1 VKYMTTGKR
10 HASVKPRIVAAREA
24 ARDKGKRFNRSKDA
38 LAREPLYRSRE
49 WKDLR
54 AIVLREEPLCAEC
67 GAPSQHADHLEHG
80 ADWRSR
86 FFDRA
91 NLRGLC
97 SRCHNSKSAKDLA
110 KSKARPSPY
119 EKFKKKD
126 V

>member
-1 VKYMTTGKR
+1 MKDVPTGIR
-10 HASVKPRIVAAREA
+10 HKFVKPRLIAARDAARE
-24 ARDKGKRFNRSKDA
+24 KGKRFNRSPAAIEREA
-38 LAREPLYRSRE
+38 LYKSRE
-49 WKDLR
+49 WRELR

-67 GAPSQHADHLEHG
+67 GAPSQHADHIEHG

-110 KSKARPSPY
+110 ASKKKVSPY
-119 EKFKKKD
+119 ERFRKPS
-126 V
+126 